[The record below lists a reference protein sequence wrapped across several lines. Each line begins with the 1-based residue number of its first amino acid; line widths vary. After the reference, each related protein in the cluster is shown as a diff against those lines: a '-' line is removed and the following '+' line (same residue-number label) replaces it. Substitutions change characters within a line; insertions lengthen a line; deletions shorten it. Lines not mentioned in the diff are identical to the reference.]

1 MTDRLMEP
9 EQITASAS
17 TPPYSELPPARLFAL
32 RAERLQTLATDH
44 PMGDYLRLLA
54 GLCQIQ
60 QQLLDQPPASLL
72 PTSERLAQA
81 RTHKMPPLA
90 VDSLV
95 REDDWQPFLDALL
108 EQVEAP
114 NEAVG
119 KALET
124 LRQANAEQRCAW
136 AVSLLDGDYSALDAA
151 IVPFL
156 GAALQAAWSQALLAL
171 PEGSVTDIGSGAQC
185 PCCGSPAMTGV
196 IRHRGKQQ
204 GLRYLVCSLCACEW
218 HFVRVKCVH
227 CDSSKDLHYSS
238 LESDRHAPDKAPIRA
253 ECCPDCNSYFKLVY
267 LESDP
272 DAEGL
277 SADIA
282 SLALDMRMDLEGFQ
296 RQAPNL
302 LLAPGG

>member
-1 MTDRLMEP
+1 MEP
-9 EQITASAS
+9 EQISASAS
-17 TPPYSELPPARLFAL
+17 TPPYSDLPPARLFAL
-32 RAERLQTLATDH
+32 RAERLEKLATNH

-54 GLCQIQ
+54 GLCQAQ
-60 QQLLDQPPASLL
+60 QQVMDEPPASLL
-72 PTSERLAQA
+72 PTPERLAQA

-95 REDDWQPFLDALL
+95 REDGWQPFLDALL
-108 EQVEAP
+108 ERIEAP
-114 NEAVG
+114 NDAVA
-119 KALET
+119 KALDS
-124 LRQANAEQRCAW
+124 LRQADAAQRRNW
-136 AVSLLDGDYSALDAA
+136 AVSLALVSGQYDSLPPAL
-151 IVPFL
+151 VPFL

-171 PEGSVTDIGSGAQC
+171 PEGSVTDIGSGAHC

-227 CDSSKDLHYSS
+227 CDSSKDLHYAS

-253 ECCPDCNSYFKLVY
+253 ECCPGCQSYFKLLY
-267 LESDP
+267 LDSDP

-277 SADIA
+277 SADLA
-282 SLALDMRMDLEGFQ
+282 SLALDLRMDLEGYQ

>member
-1 MTDRLMEP
+1 MADKLMEP

-17 TPPYSELPPARLFAL
+17 TPPYSDPPPARLFAL
-32 RAERLQTLATDH
+32 RAERLETLASDH

-54 GLCQIQ
+54 GLCQTQ
-60 QQLLDQPPASLL
+60 QQVLDQPPASLL
-72 PTSERLAQA
+72 PTPERLAQA

-95 REDDWQPFLDALL
+95 REDGWQLFLDALL
-108 EQVEAP
+108 ERVEAP
-114 NEAVG
+114 NEAVA
-119 KALET
+119 KALDS
-124 LRQANAEQRCAW
+124 LRHADIEQRRTW
-136 AVSLLDGDYSALDAA
+136 AVSLLKGNYQALDAA

-171 PEGSVTDIGSGAQC
+171 PEDSVTDIGSGAQC
-185 PCCGSPAMTGV
+185 PCCGSPATTGV

-253 ECCPDCNSYFKLVY
+253 ECCPGCQSYFKLVY

-277 SADIA
+277 SADLA
-282 SLALDMRMDLEGFQ
+282 SLALDLRMDLEGYQ

>member
-1 MTDRLMEP
+1 MADRFLEP
-9 EQITASAS
+9 EQISASAS
-17 TPPYSELPPARLFAL
+17 TPPYSDLPPTRLFAL
-32 RAERLQTLATDH
+32 RAERLEKLATEH

-54 GLCQIQ
+54 GLCQAQ
-60 QQLLDQPPASLL
+60 QQVMDEPPASLL
-72 PTSERLAQA
+72 PTPERLAQA

-95 REDDWQPFLDALL
+95 REDGWQPFLDALL
-108 EQVEAP
+108 ERIKAP
-114 NEAVG
+114 NDAVT
-119 KALET
+119 KALDS
-124 LRQANAEQRCAW
+124 LRQADAAQRRVW
-136 AVSLLDGDYSALDAA
+136 AVSLLGGNYQALDAA

-156 GAALQAAWSQALLAL
+156 GAALQVAWSQALLTL
-171 PEGSVTDIGSGAQC
+171 PEGSVTDIGSGAHC

-218 HFVRVKCVH
+218 HFVRVKCVY
-227 CDSSKDLHYSS
+227 CDSSKDLHYAS
-238 LESDRHAPDKAPIRA
+238 LGSDRHTPDKAPIRA
-253 ECCPDCNSYFKLVY
+253 ECCPGCQSYFKLIY
-267 LESDP
+267 LDSDP

-277 SADIA
+277 AADLA
-282 SLALDMRMDLEGFQ
+282 SLALDLRMDLEGYQ